1 LRRLRRPTCEAAV
14 GPLGELMRADSIMN
28 NPTITVAARAALRG
42 VSFAAG
48 MASAMQ
54 VSAAAAPR
62 YYGYSY
68 GPEVSYNYIAFGSE
82 PFCMS
87 RPILS
92 LDGYWRDRTKR
103 RAIVIIK
110 GGHILIR

>member
-1 LRRLRRPTCEAAV
+1 
-14 GPLGELMRADSIMN
+14 MN
-28 NPTITVAARAALRG
+28 NPTITAAARAALCG
-42 VSFAAG
+42 VSFMAG
-48 MASAMQ
+48 MASSMQ
-54 VSAAAAPR
+54 VSALAAPR

-68 GPEVSYNYIAFGSE
+68 GPELSYDYIAYGSSFGE

-92 LDGYWRDRTKR
+92 LDGYWRDRTRR
-103 RAIVIIK
+103 RAIAIVK

>member
-1 LRRLRRPTCEAAV
+1 
-14 GPLGELMRADSIMN
+14 MRAGSIMN
-28 NPTITVAARAALRG
+28 NPTIAVAARAALRG
-42 VSFAAG
+42 MSFAAG
-48 MASAMQ
+48 MASAMP
-54 VSAAAAPR
+54 VSASATPR

-68 GPEVSYNYIAFGSE
+68 GPELSYDYVAFGNSFGE
-82 PFCMS
+82 PVCMS

>member
-1 LRRLRRPTCEAAV
+1 
-14 GPLGELMRADSIMN
+14 MN
-28 NPTITVAARAALRG
+28 SAKTTVVARSALRG
-42 VSFAAG
+42 VIFLAG
-48 MASAMQ
+48 LASAMQ
-54 VSAAAAPR
+54 VSASAAPR

-68 GPEVSYNYIAFGSE
+68 GPEISYDYIAAPIYGCSFGE

-103 RAIVIIK
+103 RAIAIIK
-110 GGHILIR
+110 GTHILIR